1 MPATGPNPRPE
12 NKYGQIVRWK
22 PANGD
27 HTSTAFSWDLFV
39 LAGNPGI
46 FDSTNANA
54 GSRNVTTGNMFNSPD
69 GISFD
74 DNGFLWIQTDGK
86 YSNKDEFAGMGNN
99 QMLVGDT
106 ETGQIER
113 FMVGPKECEITGIT
127 WSADRRTM
135 FVGIQHPGE
144 RGDSHWP
151 DGGRS
156 VPKSAVIA
164 VKRDDGGLIG

>member
-1 MPATGPNPRPE
+1 
-12 NKYGQIVRWK
+12 
-22 PANGD
+22 
-27 HTSTAFSWDLFV
+27 
-39 LAGNPGI
+39 
-46 FDSTNANA
+46 
-54 GSRNVTTGNMFNSPD
+54 MFNSPD

-86 YSNKDEFAGMGNN
+86 YSNEGAFEGQGNN

-113 FMVGPKECEITGIT
+113 FLVGPKECEVTGCT

-144 RGDSHWP
+144 KGDSSWP
-151 DGGRS
+151 DGGKS
-156 VPKSAVIA
+156 IPKSAVIA
-164 VKRDDGGLIG
+164 IQRDDGGLMG